1 MVSTLF
7 HLVEGMPGKPLV
19 ARFGPIRLPCLTMSL
34 LILSNFHGL
43 DFVPSCRGMPGKPL
57 VARFGPIRLPCL
69 TMSLLIL
76 SNFHGLDF
84 VPSCRGDARE
94 ATGSSVWSDTASLSH
109 NEPFN
114 FVKFS
119 WSRLCSIL

>member
-1 MVSTLF
+1 MDAREATGSSVLF
-7 HLVEGMPGKPLV
+7 HLLEGMPK
-19 ARFGPIRLPCLTMSL
+19 
-34 LILSNFHGL
+34 
-43 DFVPSCRGMPGKPL
+43 K
-57 VARFGPIRLPCL
+57 PIRLPCL

>member
-7 HLVEGMPGKPLV
+7 HLVEGV
-19 ARFGPIRLPCLTMSL
+19 
-34 LILSNFHGL
+34 
-43 DFVPSCRGMPGKPL
+43 PGKPL

-94 ATGSSVWSDTASLSH
+94 ATGSSVQIFMVRYGFPVLQ
-109 NEPFN
+109 
-114 FVKFS
+114 
-119 WSRLCSIL
+119 

>member
-7 HLVEGMPGKPLV
+7 HLVE
-19 ARFGPIRLPCLTMSL
+19 
-34 LILSNFHGL
+34 
-43 DFVPSCRGMPGKPL
+43 GMPGKPL

-119 WSRLCSIL
+119 WSRLCSTL

>member
-43 DFVPSCRGMPGKPL
+43 DFVPSCRRDAREATGSSVRS

-69 TMSLLIL
+69 TMSL
-76 SNFHGLDF
+76 
-84 VPSCRGDARE
+84 
-94 ATGSSVWSDTASLSH
+94 
-109 NEPFN
+109 
-114 FVKFS
+114 
-119 WSRLCSIL
+119 

>member
-34 LILSNFHGL
+34 FLSILSNFHTASL
-43 DFVPSCRGMPGKPL
+43 SYNEALNFVIDFVPPCRG
-57 VARFGPIRLPCL
+57 GP
-69 TMSLLIL
+69 
-76 SNFHGLDF
+76 
-84 VPSCRGDARE
+84 RE
-94 ATGSSVWSDTASLSH
+94 ATGSSVRSDTASLSY
-109 NEPFN
+109 NEALN